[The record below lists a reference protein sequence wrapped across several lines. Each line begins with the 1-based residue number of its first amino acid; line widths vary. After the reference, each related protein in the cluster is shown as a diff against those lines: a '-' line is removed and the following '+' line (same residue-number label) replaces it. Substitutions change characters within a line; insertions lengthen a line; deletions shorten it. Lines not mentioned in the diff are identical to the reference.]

1 MKIEILFP
9 EVCNLFGD
17 LANMRYLKQCMPEAT
32 FIETPLN
39 QIPKFLSEDVDMVY
53 MGPTTESYQEKIID
67 IFMPYKNEFKA
78 KIDSGMT
85 FLFVS
90 NALEILGNYIEKPNG
105 DKIKC
110 LGIFDL
116 YAKQN
121 FDQRHNSKCV
131 GQCED
136 LLPILGFKTQ
146 FTTCYPSNEDNG
158 LFKLVKGMG
167 MNMDSKYEGIR
178 VNNFFGTYFLGPILI
193 GNPEFTKYFLK
204 EAGVSNPTLIFEKD
218 LQAAYDFKLKEF
230 NDYVPVKPEKYK
242 FM

>member
-1 MKIEILFP
+1 MRIEILFP

-17 LANMRYLKQCMPEAT
+17 LANIRYLKKCLPEAS
-32 FIETPLN
+32 FIETSLT
-39 QIPKFLSEDVDMVY
+39 QIPKFLSEEMDMVY

-67 IFMPYKNEFKA
+67 ILRPYKNEIKA

-90 NALEILGNYIEKPNG
+90 NALEVLGNYIEKPNG

-110 LGIFDL
+110 LGVFDM

-121 FDQRHNSKCV
+121 FDQRHNSKCE
-131 GQCED
+131 GEFEN
-136 LLPILGFKTQ
+136 LPPILGFKTQ
-146 FTTCYPSNEDNG
+146 FTTCYPKNEDNG

-167 MNMDSKYEGIR
+167 MNMASKYEGIR

-193 GNPEFTKYFLK
+193 GNPEFAKYFLK
-204 EAGVSNPTLIFEKD
+204 VMGVENPVLAYEKD
-218 LQAAYDFKLKEF
+218 LRDAYDFKLKEF